1 MIGGSGEDSGI
12 KKSNVVNRRM
22 FIFAA
27 AKAVVFFGIVG
38 RLFSLQISEN
48 KKYLT
53 LSDKN
58 RLREARLP
66 PVRGEFEDYFGNRI
80 AKNLTVYQL
89 HVVPEQ
95 VEDFK
100 TLIVRLKDILN
111 LSSSEL
117 EELIKKKNKQKPWE
131 TLIVSE
137 NLTWDEF
144 SKINFYL
151 HELSGARPVLTVG
164 RNYPYNE
171 TYTHVLGYVS
181 EASVEDLISN
191 EIIKERNVPGL
202 RVGKTGLEK
211 ALEKEL
217 IGTNGVQRFE
227 VNAYGKRINQI
238 DFNEGEQG
246 KRIKLTIDTEIQK
259 YTQELL
265 NEKAGSISVMDIY
278 TGEIIAMNSSPS
290 FDPNLFL
297 YGIEK
302 NKWKEIKS
310 NPLKPLLNK
319 TVSGLYSPGS
329 TIKPIVALS
338 ALENDVIT
346 TNMKVNCRGH
356 KHPLELYG
364 MKYHCW
370 KKQGHGYM
378 SLKNAIKQSCD
389 TYFYEAARLLGVDR
403 LNETAKKFGL
413 GGVVLGEYFNEK
425 KGVVPSTKWKKQ
437 AIGQN
442 WYLGETL
449 INGIGQGYIQTTP
462 LQLCLMT
469 AQLANGGHKIYPKI
483 IFDDQQES
491 IESIKQKMKFAAEKK
506 DEDSNIF
513 STTEKLFNPKEK
525 NYKILYRNKENVKF
539 VLDAM
544 FRSTNEVYGTSFSS
558 RIEDPKYQFA
568 GKTGTAQVKR
578 ITKEE
583 RELDLKTNQIPYK
596 ERDHAWFV
604 AFGPYKEPR
613 YAVSILVEHGGS
625 GSATAAPIAKKLFK
639 FVIDRHELREK
650 INKKNLASTDI

>member
-1 MIGGSGEDSGI
+1 MIGSGEDSGF
-12 KKSNVVNRRM
+12 KKTNTINRRM

-80 AKNLTVYQL
+80 AKNLKVYQL

-100 TLIVRLKDILN
+100 TLMVRLKDILN
-111 LSSSEL
+111 LSDNHL
-117 EELIKKKNKQKPWE
+117 QNLVKKKKKQKPWE
-131 TLIVSE
+131 TLIISE
-137 NLTWDEF
+137 NLTWGEF

-164 RNYPYNE
+164 RSYPYKE

-181 EASVEDLISN
+181 EASVDDLINN
-191 EIIKERNVPGL
+191 EVIKQRNVPGL

-211 ALEKEL
+211 ALENEL
-217 IGTNGVQRFE
+217 IGTNSIQRFE

-238 DFNEGEQG
+238 DFKEGEKG
-246 KRIKLTIDTEIQK
+246 KTIKLTIDTEIQK
-259 YTQELL
+259 YTQKLL

-297 YGIEK
+297 YGIKK
-302 NKWKEIKS
+302 NKWREIQK
-310 NPLKPLLNK
+310 NPLKPLINK

-338 ALENDVIT
+338 ALENDVISPSL
-346 TNMKVNCRGH
+346 KVNCRGH

-364 MKYHCW
+364 MTYHCW

-413 GGVVLGEYFNEK
+413 GAVVLGDYFNEK
-425 KGVVPSTKWKKQ
+425 KGVVPSTKWKKK

-483 IFDDQQES
+483 ISDNEES
-491 IESIKQKMKFAAEKK
+491 IESIKQKMKLASENNE
-506 DEDSNIF
+506 EDSKIL
-513 STTEKLFNPKEK
+513 SVPGKLFNTNEK
-525 NYKILYRNKENVKF
+525 KYYALYRNKENVKF

-544 FRSTNEVYGTSFSS
+544 FSSTNEVYGTSFSS
-558 RIEDPKYQFA
+558 RIDDPKYQFA
-568 GKTGTAQVKR
+568 GKTGTSQVKR

-583 RELDLKTNQIPYK
+583 RELDLKTSEIPYE
-596 ERDHAWFV
+596 ERDHAWYV
-604 AFGPYKEPR
+604 AFGPYKNPR

-625 GSATAAPIAKKLFK
+625 GSAAAAPIAKKLFK
-639 FVIDRHELREK
+639 FVIDRHELREQIK
-650 INKKNLASTDI
+650 SKNLINI

>member
-1 MIGGSGEDSGI
+1 MIGSGEDSGF
-12 KKSNVVNRRM
+12 KKTNIINRRM

-66 PVRGEFEDYFGNRI
+66 PVRGEFVDYFGNRI

-100 TLIVRLKDILN
+100 TLMVRLKDILN
-111 LSSSEL
+111 LNDARL
-117 EELIKKKNKQKPWE
+117 QDLIKKKNQQKPWE
-131 TLIVSE
+131 TLVVSE

-164 RNYPYNE
+164 RNYPYKE
-171 TYTHVLGYVS
+171 TYTHILGYVS
-181 EASVEDLISN
+181 EASVEDLVSN
-191 EIIKERNVPGL
+191 EIIKDRNVPGL

-211 ALEKEL
+211 ALENDL

-238 DFNEGEQG
+238 DFKEGNKG
-246 KRIKLTIDTEIQK
+246 KTIKLTIDTEIQK
-259 YTQELL
+259 FTQKLL
-265 NEKAGSISVMDIY
+265 DGRAGSISIMDIY

-302 NKWKEIKS
+302 SKWEEIKQ

-319 TVSGLYSPGS
+319 SVSGLYSPGS
-329 TIKPIVALS
+329 TIKPLVALS

-346 TNMKVNCRGH
+346 PNLKVNCRGH

-370 KKQGHGYM
+370 KKQGHGFM
-378 SLKNAIKQSCD
+378 SLQNAIKQSCD
-389 TYFYEAARLLGVDR
+389 TYFYEVARLLGVDR
-403 LNETAKKFGL
+403 LNKTAKIFGL
-413 GGVVLGEYFNEK
+413 GDIVLGEYFNEK
-425 KGVVPSTKWKKQ
+425 KGVVPSTKWKKE

-483 IFDDQQES
+483 IFDNKQDT
-491 IESIKQKMKFAAEKK
+491 IEQIKQKMKLAEKKK
-506 DEDSNIF
+506 DEDSNLL
-513 STTEKLFNPKEK
+513 SATEKLFNKDEK
-525 NYKILYRNKENVKF
+525 NYDALYKNKENVKF
-539 VLDAM
+539 VLEAM
-544 FRSTNEVYGTSFSS
+544 FKSTNELYGTSFSS

-578 ITKEE
+578 ITEAD

-604 AFGPYKEPR
+604 AFGPYKNPR

-625 GSATAAPIAKKLFK
+625 GSSTAAPIAQKLFK

-650 INKKNLASTDI
+650 IRKNNLTNINI

>member
-1 MIGGSGEDSGI
+1 MIGGGGEDSGF
-12 KKSNVVNRRM
+12 KKSNIVNRRM

-27 AKAVVFFGIVG
+27 AKVVIFCGIVG

-100 TLIVRLKDILN
+100 TLMVRLKDILN
-111 LSSSEL
+111 FSNNRLQ
-117 EELIKKKNKQKPWE
+117 ELIKKKNKQKAWE

-144 SKINFYL
+144 TKINFYL

-181 EASVEDLISN
+181 QASVEDLISN
-191 EIIKERNVPGL
+191 EIIKQRNVPGL

-211 ALEKEL
+211 ALENEL
-217 IGTNGVQRFE
+217 IGTNAIQRFE
-227 VNAYGKRINQI
+227 VNAYGKTINQI
-238 DFNEGEQG
+238 DFQEGEQG
-246 KRIKLTIDTEIQK
+246 KTIKLTIDTEIQK
-259 YTQELL
+259 YTGELL
-265 NEKAGSISVMDIY
+265 NEKAGSISIMDIY

-302 NKWKEIKS
+302 NKWSEIQK

-338 ALENDVIT
+338 ALENHVISPSFT
-346 TNMKVNCRGH
+346 VNCRGH

-389 TYFYEAARLLGVDR
+389 TYFYETARLLGVDR

-413 GGVVLGEYFNEK
+413 GNVVLGEHFNEK
-425 KGVVPSTKWKKQ
+425 KGVIPSTKWKKEV
-437 AIGQN
+437 IGQN

-483 IFDDQQES
+483 ISDNEES
-491 IESIKQKMKFAAEKK
+491 IESIKQKMKLASENYEENSKLLSVPVKLVNTNEKK
-506 DEDSNIF
+506 
-513 STTEKLFNPKEK
+513 
-525 NYKILYRNKENVKF
+525 YHALYRNKENVKF

-583 RELDLKTNQIPYK
+583 RELNLKTSQIPYK
-596 ERDHAWFV
+596 ERDHAWYV
-604 AFGPYKEPR
+604 AFGPYNNPR
-613 YAVSILVEHGGS
+613 YAVSILIEHGGS

-639 FVIDRHELREK
+639 FVIDRHELREQIKKK
-650 INKKNLASTDI
+650 I